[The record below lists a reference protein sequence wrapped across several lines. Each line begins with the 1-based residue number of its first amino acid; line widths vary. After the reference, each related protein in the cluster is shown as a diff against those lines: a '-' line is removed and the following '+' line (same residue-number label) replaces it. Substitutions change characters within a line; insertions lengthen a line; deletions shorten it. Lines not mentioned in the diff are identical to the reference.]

1 MKKHLS
7 LATTVYIFRQAKY
20 PNLSPANSD
29 TLSASIDPQ
38 TLPFTQP
45 DASAPQDPPRA
56 ADKGCT
62 WAITEQRSS
71 SLTERLHLFPTGVL
85 EQTGDKSLWDFP
97 S

>member
-7 LATTVYIFRQAKY
+7 LATIVYIFRQANY
-20 PNLSPANSD
+20 PNSSPVNSD
-29 TLSASIDPQ
+29 TLWASIDPK

-45 DASAPQDPPRA
+45 DASAPQDPPWA

-62 WAITEQRSS
+62 RALTEQLGS
-71 SLTERLHLFPTGVL
+71 SLTERLHLFSTGVL